1 MVREVVRCICFKER
15 SCWFELLVGRWWAA
29 GKWRW
34 KRMPVREL
42 MVVSGIQG
50 DQGRG
55 LHCRGITCTIQ
66 KEEKV
71 KSKIIK
77 TIRNNKNK

>member
-1 MVREVVRCICFKER
+1 V
-15 SCWFELLVGRWWAA
+15 A
-29 GKWRW
+29 
-34 KRMPVREL
+34 
-42 MVVSGIQG
+42 
-50 DQGRG
+50 GRG
-55 LHCRGITCTIQ
+55 ELVVGPVAAKVFGITCTIQ